1 MFEKLSVAF
10 RVYGAFGVLIILLV
24 LSGSAAI
31 FGVNHVSGLF
41 ESYRHAARQTLEIND
56 YARDLAEAQ
65 RLSLAYRLN
74 PSAQI
79 AESLLVMVD
88 DVATNDADGL
98 ALFADDE
105 AALEGIASVETLAI
119 DFKAAAE
126 ALIEAQQS
134 SNFAGQIAA
143 AQQLDGL
150 APQMTAIFGALG
162 EQAAERQNTLGPQAM
177 QDAANSMMVIG
188 GLSGLA
194 VLAGAIVAFVMG
206 RWLSGAIAGMTALM
220 RRLAEGDF

>member
-56 YARDLAEAQ
+56 YARDLSEAQ

-79 AESLLVMVD
+79 AEYLLVMVGD
-88 DVATNDADGL
+88 AATNDAEGW
-98 ALFADDE
+98 ALLRDDE
-105 AALEGIASVETLAI
+105 AGREGGASIGTRTTPCKPGDEVANE
-119 DFKAAAE
+119 
-126 ALIEAQQS
+126 
-134 SNFAGQIAA
+134 
-143 AQQLDGL
+143 
-150 APQMTAIFGALG
+150 
-162 EQAAERQNTLGPQAM
+162 GPQ
-177 QDAANSMMVIG
+177 G
-188 GLSGLA
+188 
-194 VLAGAIVAFVMG
+194 
-206 RWLSGAIAGMTALM
+206 T
-220 RRLAEGDF
+220 